1 MEIKAP
7 INERVNKQVMPLTK
21 WFIEQYFQTYE
32 LMSKDSRYKT
42 LPAYNQTSC
51 IATVIIA
58 TNNAMDKSRDARK
71 TAEQL
76 QDISKNT
83 LMSDIEDVLNKKSQ
97 DISDITAI
105 GKF

>member
-1 MEIKAP
+1 METKLP
-7 INERVNKQVMPLTK
+7 IAERVNKQVMPLTK

-32 LMSKDSRYKT
+32 LMSKDSRFKT

-58 TNNAMDKSRDARK
+58 TNNALDKSRDARK

-76 QDISKNT
+76 EDITKNS
-83 LMSDIEDVLNKKSQ
+83 LISDVEDVLSKKLNINK
-97 DISDITAI
+97 
-105 GKF
+105 